1 MKMNRVIGKRWGILA
16 GLFLS
21 FAALAPAKD
30 GRDFAG
36 FYELTDVSELGDDYQ
51 LTFTARVFN
60 YSDADVNNASLF
72 LQDAS
77 EPGKTY
83 ATFTGVYM
91 HDRENVR
98 LSSLV
103 TVPRREYKSWLQ
115 GRSPALEIQFTD
127 PSGKTVR
134 RRVELMQM
142 PVGEEQ

>member
-1 MKMNRVIGKRWGILA
+1 MKMKSVIDKRWGILV
-16 GLFLS
+16 GLFLLC
-21 FAALAPAKD
+21 APLAPAKN

-36 FYELTDVSELGDDYQ
+36 FYELTDVSELGDGYQ
-51 LTFTARVFN
+51 LTFTVRVFN

-83 ATFTGVYM
+83 AAFTGVYM

-103 TVPRREYKSWLQ
+103 TVPRREYESWRQ
-115 GRSPALEIQFTD
+115 GRSPALEIQFTETG
-127 PSGKTVR
+127 GKTVR
-134 RRVELMQM
+134 RRVELLQM